1 MEKKNGNEDSTSKN
15 NHGSIRKK
23 IMKQDFVKKVS
34 KVVSTLLKSF
44 YKSYSEITNKT
55 DRKNAC
61 KRTELFCIKIQNK
74 SANI

>member
-1 MEKKNGNEDSTSKN
+1 
-15 NHGSIRKK
+15 
-23 IMKQDFVKKVS
+23 MKQDFVKKVS

-44 YKSYSEITNKT
+44 YKFYSEIINKT

-61 KRTELFCIKIQNK
+61 KGTELFCIKTQNK

>member
-1 MEKKNGNEDSTSKN
+1 
-15 NHGSIRKK
+15 
-23 IMKQDFVKKVS
+23 MKQDFVKKVS

-44 YKSYSEITNKT
+44 YKFYSEIINKT